1 MNVKIL
7 SQLLG
12 FRKNSLFIFMKF
24 FFQYGTIESHE
35 LFTYIYIELYGN

>member
-24 FFQYGTIESHE
+24 FQYGTIESHE